1 MAEEDVG
8 RVAVLLEERVK
19 RLQAHAIKIRVDAT
33 IVVHIE
39 DAHGVGALYA
49 AAQDNQR
56 ALSSGAGH
64 NGLQIPSG
72 APIDWPVL
80 VVGGE
85 KPARRGRSRSG
96 MHGRQLNHGMPCPTH
111 HG

>member
-56 ALSSGAGH
+56 ALSSGAVLYTPIFCSRG
-64 NGLQIPSG
+64 G
-72 APIDWPVL
+72 ARVDVKL
-80 VVGGE
+80 
-85 KPARRGRSRSG
+85 PAG
-96 MHGRQLNHGMPCPTH
+96 
-111 HG
+111 